1 MFALMTKAAIL
12 SIAEMDKGID
22 KAERDSLMAV
32 ISGGAVRPEDA
43 MVRYRDAARRLNV
56 SLETVKR
63 LARLGKL
70 RKVIGG
76 GKRAIGVS
84 ESSINNFVSSTLGA
98 GKKVTKKGGVE

>member
-1 MFALMTKAAIL
+1 MFAPMTKAAIL
-12 SIAEMDKGID
+12 SIAEMDNGLD

-32 ISGGAVRPEDA
+32 ISGGATRPEDT

-56 SLETVKR
+56 SLETIKR

-84 ESSINNFVSSTLGA
+84 ESSINNFVSASADG
-98 GKKVTKKGGVE
+98 GKTGTKKGGTK

>member
-1 MFALMTKAAIL
+1 MFAPMTKAAIM

-22 KAERDSLMAV
+22 KAERDSLVAI
-32 ISGGAVRPEDA
+32 ISGEGSRPADA

-76 GKRAIGVS
+76 GKRAIGVA
-84 ESSINNFVSSTLGA
+84 ESSINNFVSAGADDGKTSTQ
-98 GKKVTKKGGVE
+98 KGGM